1 MEAHLG
7 DIELTLTPQEGGGAI
22 WRFALEAQRLP
33 SFARAIREEG
43 GQLLALWGSDDR
55 FVDGRRLATLEAP
68 LSPRE
73 RGWG

>member
-33 SFARAIREEG
+33 SFARSIREEG

-55 FVDGRRLATLEAP
+55 HLGRGFAVHVAF
-68 LSPRE
+68 LSSV
-73 RGWG
+73 G

>member
-33 SFARAIREEG
+33 SFARDPSGKKAV
-43 GQLLALWGSDDR
+43 S
-55 FVDGRRLATLEAP
+55 F
-68 LSPRE
+68 SPCGARTT
-73 RGWG
+73 GIWAGASPCTSPS